1 MRVKNFV
8 ASVYIYIY
16 IYIFVC
22 FSNEARIMIMM
33 IFTVNWSMSQWSRFD
48 QTIES
53 SVRQNENSE

>member
-8 ASVYIYIY
+8 ASVYIYI
-16 IYIFVC
+16 FVC
-22 FSNEARIMIMM
+22 FSDEARIMIMM

>member
-1 MRVKNFV
+1 MVRRESQKLCCEC
-8 ASVYIYIY
+8 IY

-22 FSNEARIMIMM
+22 FSDEARIMIMM